1 MMSGR
6 VSSRGGECA
15 RAGVGGGRVRL
26 GLSAVLEMS
35 SSRGVSRREKS
46 DRRPPWIRS
55 PREVALESAP
65 HATSDGSAA
74 RYCRPRC
81 RQCNTALGLEPRSPA
96 EGRHWARECRP
107 KAVTGPALGT
117 GVPAEGRHWPALGT
131 GVPAEGRHWA
141 RECRPK
147 AVST

>member
-1 MMSGR
+1 MHPESTANVMAEPCAVLEG
-6 VSSRGGECA
+6 VSIPQCLAESAAEAASA

-74 RYCRPRC
+74 RYSSWRAAS
-81 RQCNTALGLEPRSPA
+81 TARSVLGRRRL
-96 EGRHWARECRP
+96 
-107 KAVTGPALGT
+107 
-117 GVPAEGRHWPALGT
+117 
-131 GVPAEGRHWA
+131 
-141 RECRPK
+141 
-147 AVST
+147 